1 MPVQSFSFPL
11 PETRF
16 FRAGRHVYKFKI
28 KSGSKCSDEIIND
41 EHTTQELEDVV
52 RVVLANLDSLQP
64 FVTKHFNIFPYK
76 SRWERVSELQFQQGG
91 LMLTA
96 YPFLLT
102 LYLETH
108 DGLHAHT
115 AKQSGAWTPVRAAE
129 QGALPLPRSLTCQ
142 HKRSRTEQPPGG
154 SPTQHRRGG
163 ARPPPERTTGAET
176 MAGDRRVCLPAERRP
191 AVSTHHAPTALR
203 PVTAAHDHRLTH
215 GRTQVPGHLAAV
227 NTAPVSSAVI
237 QTEGWEEGGAESEG
251 EGLTRTAEQGEPEGP
266 APSDSETGQPGVL
279 TSFAR
284 KLFPFSLFVRSWR
297 K

>member
-1 MPVQSFSFPL
+1 MCWLLRTALFANL
-11 PETRF
+11 Y
-16 FRAGRHVYKFKI
+16 H
-28 KSGSKCSDEIIND
+28 GSEII
-41 EHTTQELEDVV
+41 LECTVMRIETWV
-52 RVVLANLDSLQP
+52 RCWLDHAEP
-64 FVTKHFNIFPYK
+64 TDK

-91 LMLTA
+91 LMLTP

-129 QGALPLPRSLTCQ
+129 QGALPLPPSLTCQ

-154 SPTQHRRGG
+154 SPTQRRCGG

-176 MAGDRRVCLPAERRP
+176 MAGDRRVCLPAKRRP

-215 GRTQVPGHLAAV
+215 RRTQVPGHLAAV
-227 NTAPVSSAVI
+227 NTAPGNCFPSPCSLEA
-237 QTEGWEEGGAESEG
+237 GGNRGS
-251 EGLTRTAEQGEPEGP
+251 T
-266 APSDSETGQPGVL
+266 
-279 TSFAR
+279 
-284 KLFPFSLFVRSWR
+284 FSLVLLFQCDHFP
-297 K
+297 KL